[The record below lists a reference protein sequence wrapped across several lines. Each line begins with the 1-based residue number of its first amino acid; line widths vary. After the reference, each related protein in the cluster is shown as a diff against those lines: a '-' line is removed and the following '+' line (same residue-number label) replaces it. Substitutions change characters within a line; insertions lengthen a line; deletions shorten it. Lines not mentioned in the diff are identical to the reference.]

1 MYKESTMKATKIYH
15 LGQVNSKEIMVTS
28 KSRFTL
34 RIICIDLTSLY
45 NKESTT
51 KKATKIYHLGQ
62 VNSRHTAKIDLFSY
76 NQIVLTRVTFDRIT
90 EARVRRIC
98 K

>member
-1 MYKESTMKATKIYH
+1 MKATKIYH
-15 LGQVNSKEIMVTS
+15 LGQVNSKESMVTS

-34 RIICIDLTSLY
+34 RIICIDLISLY
-45 NKESTT
+45 KESTT
-51 KKATKIYHLGQ
+51 MKATKIYHLGQ

-76 NQIVLTRVTFDRIT
+76 NPIVLTRVTFDRIT